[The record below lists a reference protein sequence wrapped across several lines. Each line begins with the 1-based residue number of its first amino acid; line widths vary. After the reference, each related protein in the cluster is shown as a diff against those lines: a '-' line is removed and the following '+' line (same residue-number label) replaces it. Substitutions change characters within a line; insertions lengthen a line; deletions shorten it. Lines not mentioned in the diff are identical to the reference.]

1 MNPDTINEWL
11 NYSLIT
17 LGDVELRVSGV
28 LAAFAALIIT
38 MLASRVLRRGL
49 DALAGRRQSMNDAS
63 IYTIKRM
70 VHYAD
75 CIGHTGG
82 PVISRPGYEQ
92 DGDNCRCAGCGDRF
106 WSAEHR
112 QQLRLR
118 DYYPV

>member
-49 DALAGRRQSMNDAS
+49 DALAGARQ
-63 IYTIKRM
+63 
-70 VHYAD
+70 
-75 CIGHTGG
+75 
-82 PVISRPGYEQ
+82 
-92 DGDNCRCAGCGDRF
+92 
-106 WSAEHR
+106 
-112 QQLRLR
+112 
-118 DYYPV
+118 